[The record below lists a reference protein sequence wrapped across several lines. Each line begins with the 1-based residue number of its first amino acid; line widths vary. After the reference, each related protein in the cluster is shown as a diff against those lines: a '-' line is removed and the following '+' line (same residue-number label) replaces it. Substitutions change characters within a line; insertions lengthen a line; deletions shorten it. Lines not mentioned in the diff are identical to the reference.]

1 MPFPL
6 DGFRLPA
13 MNCHRL
19 HYPRMLCK
27 PSIHACFPDI
37 GHLLTAFE
45 CPHRAV
51 FLQRYG
57 VLRGADLT
65 AVVEGEQKN
74 EDVCGH
80 ADTFI
85 QSFAAAVSA
94 SGKSGYKYLRHNV
107 SVVSLKNLHAR
118 LW

>member
-1 MPFPL
+1 ML
-6 DGFRLPA
+6 LEAGIHSLP
-13 MNCHRL
+13 
-19 HYPRMLCK
+19 PR
-27 PSIHACFPDI
+27 I
-37 GHLLTAFE
+37 GHLLAAFK
-45 CPHRAV
+45 CPYGAV
-51 FLQRYG
+51 FLQGNG

-65 AVVEGEQKN
+65 AVVESEQKDEN
-74 EDVCGH
+74 VCSH

-107 SVVSLKNLHAR
+107 SVVSLKNRHAR